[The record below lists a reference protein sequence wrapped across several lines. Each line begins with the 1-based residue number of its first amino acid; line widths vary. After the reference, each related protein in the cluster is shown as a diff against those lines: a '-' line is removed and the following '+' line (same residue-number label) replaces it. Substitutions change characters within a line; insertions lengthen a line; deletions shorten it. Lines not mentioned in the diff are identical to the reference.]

1 MRLSMFLVPFALT
14 ACTTQSSTSDQPT
27 PLAHALCPPPSVFD
41 AAVCICENLDHVGDL
56 IVEPGPGGVGA
67 VGVNG
72 KTSFVGRAE
81 VAGNFIAWG
90 GFSSVGA
97 TIGDSLVTPA
107 GVSGTGTLSI
117 AANATIGGDL
127 SCVGDVEI
135 GGDLALG
142 GAEQVV
148 GSLTSANRTAYAA
161 PAAPPCDCDP
171 STFFDVT
178 AAVDAAKQVTGGH
191 TSWDHVGASEIHLAG
206 GNYFVTS
213 ANVVGLTKIF
223 VDGSA
228 SVYVEGSLA
237 SVGAAQWELAP
248 GATLDLF
255 VSGSVGSVGQLR
267 IGNAADP
274 TAFRLYI
281 GGGDDVTVGAVGQS
295 ELAGSIYA
303 PRATLAYVGDAR
315 ITGSIFAKSIRGVGE
330 LSIVYGDGS
339 TQPTSC
345 EPEGD
350 GDGDGDG
357 DGGETGDGGTP
368 IFL

>member
-14 ACTTQSSTSDQPT
+14 ACTTPSNSDQT
-27 PLAHALCPPPSVFD
+27 TTVAQAICPPPAVFE
-41 AAVCICENLDHVGDL
+41 AAVCVCENLDHVGDL
-56 IVEPGPGGVGA
+56 FVEPGPGGVGA

-72 KTSFVGRAE
+72 KVDLVGRAE
-81 VAGNFIAWG
+81 VAGDFIAWG
-90 GFSSVGA
+90 GFASVGA
-97 TIGDSLVTPA
+97 SIGDSLVTPA
-107 GVSGTGTLSI
+107 GVTGTGQLAI
-117 AANATIGGDL
+117 AGNATIGGDL
-127 SCVGDVEI
+127 ACVGSVAI

-142 GAEQVV
+142 GAERVI
-148 GSLTSANRTAYAA
+148 GELTTANRTAYSA

-171 STFFDVT
+171 ATFFDVNG
-178 AAVDAAKQVTGGH
+178 AVAAAKQITGGH
-191 TSWDHVGASEIHLAG
+191 TSWDHVGASEIRLAG

-267 IGNAADP
+267 IGNTADP

-281 GGGDDVTVGAVGQS
+281 GGGDDVTVGAVGQT

-315 ITGSIFAKSIRGVGE
+315 ITGSIFAKSIRGVGA
-330 LSIVYGDGS
+330 LDVVYGDSS

-345 EPEGD
+345 EPD
-350 GDGDGDG
+350 GDG
-357 DGGETGDGGTP
+357 EPTP
-368 IFL
+368 IFM